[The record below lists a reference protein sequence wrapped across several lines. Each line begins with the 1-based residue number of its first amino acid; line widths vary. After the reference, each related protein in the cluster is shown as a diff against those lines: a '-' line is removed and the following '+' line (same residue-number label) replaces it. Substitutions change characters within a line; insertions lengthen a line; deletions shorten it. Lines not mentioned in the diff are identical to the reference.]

1 MAIIHKLHEAI
12 RELHTNAASI
22 NGDDLDTCT
31 VWDDDGNE
39 VTINADN
46 VTAKA
51 KELSD
56 AHPMVMLR
64 MARDKLLKDVV
75 DPVISNPLLWASLSS
90 DKQGEWTTYR
100 SALLDLPAN
109 QTADD
114 DSLSNINFPTQPS

>member
-12 RELHTNAASI
+12 RELYSNATSI
-22 NGDDLDTCT
+22 NGDNLDTCT
-31 VWDDDGNE
+31 VWDDDGNV
-39 VTINADN
+39 VTIDADN

-64 MARDKLLKDVV
+64 MARDKLLREDI
-75 DPVISNPLLWASLSS
+75 DPVVSNPLLWASLSS

-100 SALLDLPAN
+100 TALLDLPAN
-109 QTADD
+109 QTASD
-114 DSLSNINFPTQPS
+114 DSLSNITFPTKPS